1 MFCDFTKNTMNTR
14 VFVAAVAIIV
24 TALIITTNG
33 SLGLI
38 GSLPTIAQEQQQ
50 HRNNNS
56 NSNKQIK
63 Q

>member
-1 MFCDFTKNTMNTR
+1 MNTR